1 MLANKIILLVLAAGT
16 TFGVMG
22 CGVKGKPQPP
32 LNPAPIGRGE
42 PTYQDSKDNSPDS
55 SEENQSPTS
64 R

>member
-1 MLANKIILLVLAAGT
+1 MLVNKFLLLVLAVNIS
-16 TFGVMG
+16 FGIVG

-42 PTYQDSKDNSPDS
+42 PTYQDSKESSQDS
-55 SEENQSPTS
+55 SKQNQTPTS

>member
-1 MLANKIILLVLAAGT
+1 MLALNIS
-16 TFGVMG
+16 FGIVG

-42 PTYQDSKDNSPDS
+42 PTYQDSKESSQDS
-55 SEENQSPTS
+55 SKQNQTPTS